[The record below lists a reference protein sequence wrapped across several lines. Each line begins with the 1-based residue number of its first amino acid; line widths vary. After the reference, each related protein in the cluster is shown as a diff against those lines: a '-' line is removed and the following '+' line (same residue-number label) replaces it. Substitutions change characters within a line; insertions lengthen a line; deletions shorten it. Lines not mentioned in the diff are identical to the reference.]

1 MPRVPRITVEVVR
14 KAYSDLAKGS
24 PYFLFEEG
32 RDAVRGCALRV
43 LRREVQIGT
52 RVDRGARS
60 LSGNS

>member
-1 MPRVPRITVEVVR
+1 MPRIPRITTEVVR
-14 KAYSDLAKGS
+14 RAYGDLAKGS

-52 RVDRGARS
+52 RAD
-60 LSGNS
+60 